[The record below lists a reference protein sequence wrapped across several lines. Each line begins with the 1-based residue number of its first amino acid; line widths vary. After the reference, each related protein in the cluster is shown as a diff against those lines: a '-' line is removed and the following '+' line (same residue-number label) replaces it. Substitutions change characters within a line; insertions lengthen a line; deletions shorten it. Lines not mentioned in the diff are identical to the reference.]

1 MTHLRRHWLLA
12 VLLLLVLSPFAVT
25 VTLAQFQ
32 PHAETLLDAWK
43 LAERAENYRFTSQV
57 TQKMIPAPQ
66 LVNVGQP
73 VDEEHLTVQGSIDRA
88 ADRLDLALWDN
99 PATAFDLAQAIEFRI
114 EQGQAQGRVPGGEWT
129 ELDDFTNVAE
139 GDAFAPGGDVAAYLL
154 TARHVTYL
162 GTERRD
168 LAPFDEVLISHRY
181 HFAIDGD
188 ALARIMAAQL
198 EDEMRRKGEL
208 PPGVYLGT
216 SDQFRQLVGVGEAWI
231 GADGL
236 PQRLTVE
243 IEFPQQQ
250 NGERQLVSVQTD
262 FHDFDRSW
270 LAVGGSALTNRL
282 LLLQSDLARVW
293 DPQQMTA
300 ALLFVLALGVTA
312 FLLSRLPYRS
322 RQTVVSLAVLFVL
335 LGTEIGKAAPLPS
348 QMAAALAAQPQSVPA
363 QRPQP
368 TPEPTF
374 DNRQSPLGRSAS
386 PDADA
391 GVYGR
396 SILDPATLDPA
407 LQALVN
413 GPDTDRDGL
422 SDALEAIWGTDLNHP
437 DTDGDGLTDGLEV
450 GLCAELRAGP
460 INGELTG
467 KNVFAPACAN
477 PLSVD
482 TDADGLTDFQ
492 EVHHLGT
499 SANSEDS
506 DSDGL
511 LDQVEVQGFLVAGVR
526 RYTDPLNPDT
536 DGDGTL
542 DGQECPNDNCI
553 NSRGT
558 GDPDVFV
565 IDNDA
570 DGFIGSADLSPNV
583 VLGKDH
589 PYTSADPFQL
599 NLVNLN
605 PDKSVFVDFQIR
617 PTDPNQIGYAQSVL
631 DWPSGDTDGQVQRRL
646 DTTFA
651 DANPLPAGMAAPDPY
666 PAANGDMRLT
676 PMLEIEM
683 PATGAPLPRT
693 TATTTVPL
701 ANTPLL
707 ATVQMIKQVEPYD
720 LFGFTIEPEALRF
733 RVNYLN
739 PDYPFNGYTLEIYK
753 GTCGYSTQATPI
765 FTMAA
770 LSQNGEFT
778 YDDGEFAVIGDG
790 GHVAVLKAPNLTP
803 NCLPIPKAT
812 GDATQTPL
820 NFVDQPVYFGNLQMA
835 QTGVRTIE
843 LKLTDFNKSDQH
855 TVEIFTGT
863 CQELGFRHGSPLLLT
878 PDVAQTLSDNNLV
891 ELADGGHVAL
901 LKRGTRTLTCA
912 PLGNIVNGAQS
923 EVEMIDQSELA
934 KMGITVSEE
943 GSDGT
948 LVARMPLNV
957 AQDPRS
963 GVSSGF
969 AATMLYD
976 TDLFTGPASW
986 QHNVRMSWWVQVL
999 TDNCSTPP
1007 KDFGPGLNEEARL
1020 AAWCRSENVN
1030 QMRLVHVYD
1039 GEWTLAGMSVREEH
1053 DYDMNIIFED
1063 PTSDANRESD
1073 NYLWHLGKGL
1083 DEQFVTGVDCVR
1095 VNATDG
1101 CASDG
1106 QRDYTLEK
1114 IYNTW
1119 DKTANSAV
1127 SDINRWGIP
1136 ASTFRVERLGDKLST
1151 YVDLGLVMSTHV
1163 PDLLKTHF
1171 LDNGTPRAAAPM
1183 LLFASENRFRS
1194 VTLGTAHYTTSN
1206 TDGVTIDFKPTG
1218 QTEQTVVTI
1227 ASLSW
1232 APYRYS
1238 TTGSRWESY
1247 PFAEYWDLLEL
1258 RLKESSAFGNGAT
1271 EEDRIIGEGMR
1282 MIAKSYF
1289 TYLYHGR
1296 ANLVQ
1301 SGSTPLGLLD
1311 SSAALYLS
1319 LQERTD
1325 AAFDVADDIGTA
1337 TGTASLINI
1346 VVQPLAQNL
1355 MKEFS
1360 LRRFQLD
1367 ALANPKTR
1375 DVMQQ
1380 ILASGLAPFD
1390 TSYRGA
1396 LRNTFQG
1403 LGDDL
1408 NQSFVQGVKLG
1419 SRAATGATVGVAG
1432 AVVLVGIAAAITV
1445 GVRGDGGGG
1454 GCQTGL
1460 RRDRRWC
1467 VGGHIGD
1474 ACPQRA
1480 RGHQKRGRSGRPGR
1494 RDQPTSGQHRQQV
1507 GYTRRSG
1514 RPDHCRD
1521 DQLRGADRQYRRQR
1535 LLFLRLAG
1543 QPTGRRR
1550 RGLHDHGGAG
1560 LRPLLHR
1567 RGRDHRGRHR
1577 ADRLADRHRLRLLA

>member
-1 MTHLRRHWLLA
+1 
-12 VLLLLVLSPFAVT
+12 
-25 VTLAQFQ
+25 
-32 PHAETLLDAWK
+32 
-43 LAERAENYRFTSQV
+43 
-57 TQKMIPAPQ
+57 
-66 LVNVGQP
+66 
-73 VDEEHLTVQGSIDRA
+73 
-88 ADRLDLALWDN
+88 
-99 PATAFDLAQAIEFRI
+99 
-114 EQGQAQGRVPGGEWT
+114 
-129 ELDDFTNVAE
+129 
-139 GDAFAPGGDVAAYLL
+139 
-154 TARHVTYL
+154 
-162 GTERRD
+162 
-168 LAPFDEVLISHRY
+168 
-181 HFAIDGD
+181 
-188 ALARIMAAQL
+188 
-198 EDEMRRKGEL
+198 
-208 PPGVYLGT
+208 
-216 SDQFRQLVGVGEAWI
+216 
-231 GADGL
+231 
-236 PQRLTVE
+236 
-243 IEFPQQQ
+243 
-250 NGERQLVSVQTD
+250 
-262 FHDFDRSW
+262 
-270 LAVGGSALTNRL
+270 
-282 LLLQSDLARVW
+282 
-293 DPQQMTA
+293 
-300 ALLFVLALGVTA
+300 
-312 FLLSRLPYRS
+312 
-322 RQTVVSLAVLFVL
+322 
-335 LGTEIGKAAPLPS
+335 
-348 QMAAALAAQPQSVPA
+348 
-363 QRPQP
+363 
-368 TPEPTF
+368 
-374 DNRQSPLGRSAS
+374 
-386 PDADA
+386 
-391 GVYGR
+391 
-396 SILDPATLDPA
+396 
-407 LQALVN
+407 
-413 GPDTDRDGL
+413 
-422 SDALEAIWGTDLNHP
+422 
-437 DTDGDGLTDGLEV
+437 
-450 GLCAELRAGP
+450 
-460 INGELTG
+460 
-467 KNVFAPACAN
+467 
-477 PLSVD
+477 
-482 TDADGLTDFQ
+482 
-492 EVHHLGT
+492 
-499 SANSEDS
+499 
-506 DSDGL
+506 
-511 LDQVEVQGFLVAGVR
+511 
-526 RYTDPLNPDT
+526 
-536 DGDGTL
+536 
-542 DGQECPNDNCI
+542 
-553 NSRGT
+553 
-558 GDPDVFV
+558 
-565 IDNDA
+565 
-570 DGFIGSADLSPNV
+570 
-583 VLGKDH
+583 
-589 PYTSADPFQL
+589 
-599 NLVNLN
+599 
-605 PDKSVFVDFQIR
+605 
-617 PTDPNQIGYAQSVL
+617 
-631 DWPSGDTDGQVQRRL
+631 
-646 DTTFA
+646 
-651 DANPLPAGMAAPDPY
+651 
-666 PAANGDMRLT
+666 
-676 PMLEIEM
+676 
-683 PATGAPLPRT
+683 
-693 TATTTVPL
+693 
-701 ANTPLL
+701 
-707 ATVQMIKQVEPYD
+707 
-720 LFGFTIEPEALRF
+720 
-733 RVNYLN
+733 
-739 PDYPFNGYTLEIYK
+739 
-753 GTCGYSTQATPI
+753 
-765 FTMAA
+765 
-770 LSQNGEFT
+770 
-778 YDDGEFAVIGDG
+778 
-790 GHVAVLKAPNLTP
+790 
-803 NCLPIPKAT
+803 
-812 GDATQTPL
+812 
-820 NFVDQPVYFGNLQMA
+820 
-835 QTGVRTIE
+835 
-843 LKLTDFNKSDQH
+843 
-855 TVEIFTGT
+855 
-863 CQELGFRHGSPLLLT
+863 
-878 PDVAQTLSDNNLV
+878 
-891 ELADGGHVAL
+891 
-901 LKRGTRTLTCA
+901 
-912 PLGNIVNGAQS
+912 
-923 EVEMIDQSELA
+923 MIDQSELA

-1445 GVRGDGGGG
+1445 GVRGDGGGAVARQVFG
-1454 GCQTGL
+1454 GIGAGVSVVTLATLAHSAREATKNVAGLGAQAAAINQQAASTVSKSATRAGLVALIIVEMINYAGLIANIVGNGYYFFGLQANQLAADAAASTITAVLAFALSSTGVGAIIVAVIGLIDSLIAIAWPGDLLSRDHGVDHRNNLL
-1460 RRDRRWC
+1460 RHLHPEPHHPAQRSLPAQLPGLPPWLGRAGRRLC
-1467 VGGHIGD
+1467 AQRRVDAGIVPAQHPGPVPPAPQHRPRLGQAVRRGD
-1474 ACPQRA
+1474 AAQR
-1480 RGHQKRGRSGRPGR
+1480 
-1494 RDQPTSGQHRQQV
+1494 T
-1507 GYTRRSG
+1507 
-1514 RPDHCRD
+1514 
-1521 DQLRGADRQYRRQR
+1521 
-1535 LLFLRLAG
+1535 LRL
-1543 QPTGRRR
+1543 
-1550 RGLHDHGGAG
+1550 
-1560 LRPLLHR
+1560 
-1567 RGRDHRGRHR
+1567 RHCQR
-1577 ADRLADRHRLRLLA
+1577 ETR